1 MADGA
6 LRSTSLEEILQGKTA
21 IRQEYLPGHPAGSLS
36 RWLDKRMEQK
46 DFYDKALC
54 RRIADIRDVMYK
66 EAENIIEA
74 YRRGEKDAAL
84 ARRGSINDKA
94 SAIGILL
101 MKVQDELK
109 RRLG

>member
-1 MADGA
+1 MEAVTTVKSEVADIHMADREKEAVAYNKEAATGD
-6 LRSTSLEEILQGKTA
+6 S
-21 IRQEYLPGHPAGSLS
+21 GHKS
-36 RWLDKRMEQK
+36 RKSP
-46 DFYDKALC
+46 
-54 RRIADIRDVMYK
+54 
-66 EAENIIEA
+66 AENIIEA

-109 RRLG
+109 KRLG